1 LADFHVDWWFAMSKE
16 TKQKF
21 AEQLARAVKETYPD
35 TAVDVLSGIERPK
48 NPEMGRYAF
57 PTFGI
62 AKPLKQNPN
71 QIATNVVATL
81 NGFSNLGTLKYAA
94 TGPYINVSV
103 EPNAFAKKVLEAIL
117 SEGTRYGASTVGH
130 GKRVL
135 VEYSSPNIAKP
146 FGIGHLRSTVI
157 GNSLRRIFKK
167 LGYDVT
173 GINYPGDWGTQFGK
187 MIVAW
192 RKWGGELDLSQDAVK
207 KLFEL
212 YVKFHVEA
220 EANETLNEEARIA
233 FKELEDGVP
242 SAVKL
247 WETFKAISHAEF
259 DRIYALLGVEFD
271 LVYGESFLNDKMD
284 SAVDRLNRD
293 GLTSISQGAL
303 VVMLDDPQ
311 LPPCLLRKGDGA
323 TLYATR
329 DIAGLIYRW
338 EKFHFH
344 ESLYV
349 VGVAQ
354 SDHFKQAFIV
364 IDKMERAEGLLSEQ
378 RMTGRVKHIDFGWV
392 KFGEQMM
399 STRLGNIIFLEE
411 VIKEAVKLVAER
423 ILEKNPNLVNKETI
437 ALQVGTGA
445 VIFSQL
451 SVRRQKDVSFVWNQV
466 LNFEGETGPYLQ
478 YTHARLCSLIRIW
491 GKPIPSVLTQPE
503 LLTHSEEQRV
513 IGILDDF
520 PEVIE
525 DSAKHYEPCFISDY
539 LLGLSAA
546 FNKVYQRKT
555 ADGRIDKI
563 ISDDPSLSEA
573 RMALVKSVEIV
584 MKEGLHLLGL
594 SAPEEM

>member
-1 LADFHVDWWFAMSKE
+1 MSKD
-16 TKQKF
+16 TKQEF
-21 AEQLARAVKETYPD
+21 AEQLALAIRESYPD
-35 TAVDVLSGIERPK
+35 NLIDTAEAIERPK

-57 PTFGI
+57 PTFAI
-62 AKPLKQNPN
+62 AKALKQNPA
-71 QIATNVVATL
+71 QIATNLAAVL
-81 NGFSNLGTLKYAA
+81 NRIGANGTLRYSAV
-94 TGPYINVSV
+94 GPYVNASE
-103 EPNAFAKKVLEAIL
+103 EPIAIAKKTLESIL
-117 SEGTRYGASTVGH
+117 SGGTRYGASDIGN
-130 GKRVL
+130 GKKIL

-157 GNSLRRIFKK
+157 GNSLRRIFMK
-167 LGYDVT
+167 LGYEVT

-192 RKWGGELDLSQDAVK
+192 RKWGGELDLAQDAVK
-207 KLFEL
+207 KLFDL
-212 YVKFHVEA
+212 YVRFHVEA
-220 EANETLNEEARIA
+220 EKDKSLNEEARIA
-233 FKELEDGVP
+233 FKQLEDGAP
-242 SAVKL
+242 EAVDL
-247 WETFKAISHAEF
+247 WETFKTISHAEF
-259 DRIYALLGVEFD
+259 NRIYSLLGVEFD

-284 SAVDRLNRD
+284 AAVDRLTKD

-303 VVMLDDPQ
+303 VVMLDNPQ

-364 IDKMERAEGLLSEQ
+364 IDKMERAEGLSPQE

-392 KFGEQMM
+392 KFGETMM
-399 STRLGNIIFLEE
+399 STRLGNIIFLED
-411 VIKEAVKLVAER
+411 VINEAVKLVAER
-423 ILEKNPNLVNKETI
+423 ISEKNPNLSKRDVI
-437 ALQVGTGA
+437 AMQVGTGA

-451 SVRRQKDVSFVWNQV
+451 SVRRQKDVSFIWDQV

-478 YTHARLCSLIRIW
+478 YTHARLCSLIRNW
-491 GKPIPSVLTQPE
+491 GRE
-503 LLTHSEEQRV
+503 LPVQLAHPDLLNHPEEQRV
-513 IGILDDF
+513 IEILADF
-520 PEVIE
+520 PGIIE
-525 DSAKHYEPCFISDY
+525 DAARHYEPCLISDY

-555 ADGRIDKI
+555 ADGRSDKI
-563 ISDDPSLSEA
+563 ISDDLILSEA
-573 RMALVKSVEIV
+573 RMSLVKCVEV
-584 MKEGLHLLGL
+584 VVKEGLHLLGL